1 MAGTKPLILYI
12 TLQEERELTVTS
24 IQAIKK
30 LFGDDKIKVGNFRYS
45 SQIEVTT
52 SVLIPDTFTHMKNLA
67 YHFDCLDVALRQE
80 VLITIDRPAFER
92 LMVELT
98 NVEALIK
105 EAKQTTLY
113 LLESSGVPVKSL
125 DY

>member
-1 MAGTKPLILYI
+1 
-12 TLQEERELTVTS
+12 
-24 IQAIKK
+24 
-30 LFGDDKIKVGNFRYS
+30 
-45 SQIEVTT
+45 
-52 SVLIPDTFTHMKNLA
+52 MKNLA